1 MTDLHFIYPWRLLGL
16 LLCPLLWFL
25 ASGSRSAWH
34 RIMTKPFARALIHG
48 QRRSLFQVLPW
59 LFAAGCIALAGPSWQ
74 KDLPAGMTSQT
85 QVMVILQQDL
95 AMMAQDLP
103 PSRHQRMQPKIEA
116 LMSRLPGSHKGLV
129 VYNAQAFLTTPMTN
143 DSAFFRLFLDA
154 QQPTQLPEGEGSG
167 LQAAIALALK
177 NLPQSPTVP
186 HSLLLVAD
194 NLSAEDARWLTEQ
207 KLPLQVWVPGT
218 AKGGALPEALAARG
232 IDTRLNVPRFEQLR
246 NNGIP
251 VTLATA
257 DDDDLPAILQNIQQS
272 VVAQQ
277 NSRNDLHWKNS
288 GYLLIIPMLLLLLV
302 WRQQMILLLLI
313 AVSLTT
319 FTPPAAAAWT
329 EAFISPDQQGQRAF
343 NRGDYAEAAA
353 HFSDPLWRGIA
364 LYNAGDFPAAT
375 SAFLQ
380 APATPDTLLWIGNS
394 YAQQKQWQQALTSY
408 DQALSLRPDWTMAK
422 DNRAKIAQIIMQLRQ
437 KERDRQDSQHKEQ
450 DETPDAIKNDLK
462 KDQGVKQQ
470 DMQATAGNSP
480 QVNQWYDNL
489 SLSPSGLL
497 ENLYNSA
504 PAEEK

>member
-1 MTDLHFIYPWRLLGL
+1 MTDFHFMYPWWLLAL
-16 LLCPLLWFL
+16 LICPLLWFL
-25 ASGSRSAWH
+25 ASSSRSAWH
-34 RIMTKPFARALIHG
+34 LIMTKPFARALIHG

-74 KDLPAGMTSQT
+74 KDLPAGMTSQALL
-85 QVMVILQQDL
+85 MVILQQDL
-95 AMMAQDLP
+95 SMLAEDLP

-116 LMSRLPGSHKGLV
+116 LMSWLPGSHMGLV
-129 VYNAQAFLTTPMTN
+129 VYNAQAFLTTPMT
-143 DSAFFRLFLDA
+143 DDGEFFRLFLDA

-167 LQAAIALALK
+167 LQAAVSLAIK
-177 NLPQSPTVP
+177 NLPQSSTVP

-194 NLSAEDARWLTEQ
+194 NLSAKDVRWLAEQ

-218 AKGGALPEALAARG
+218 AKGGALPETLAARD

-246 NNGIP
+246 NNGVP
-251 VTLATA
+251 VTLATV

-277 NSRNDLHWKNS
+277 NSRSDLHWKNS
-288 GYLLIIPMLLLLLV
+288 GYLLIVPMLSLLLV

-313 AVSLTT
+313 AVSLST
-319 FTPPAAAAWT
+319 FTPPVAAAWT

-343 NRGDYAEAAA
+343 NKGDYAEAAT
-353 HFSDPLWRGIA
+353 HFTDPLWRGIA
-364 LYNAGDFPAAT
+364 LYNAGDFPTAT
-375 SAFLQ
+375 TTFLQ
-380 APATPDTLLWIGNS
+380 VPTTPDTLLWIGNS

-408 DQALSLRPDWTMAK
+408 DQALSLRPDWTMARE
-422 DNRAKIAQIIMQLRQ
+422 NRAKIAHIIMQLRQ
-437 KERDRQDSQHKEQ
+437 KERDRLGSQHKEQ
-450 DETPDAIKNDLK
+450 DETPDAIKKDLK
-462 KDQGVKQQ
+462 KDQGGKQQ
-470 DMQATAGNSP
+470 DMQATTGNSP

-497 ENLYNSA
+497 ENLYRSA